1 MTILQYLNSR
11 KGLLSLILLYC
22 GINTVVLFLYD
33 SATEPV
39 LYALVI
45 YLVFILF
52 FGILD
57 YLRQVKKHK
66 LLLSYS
72 SLSAKSL
79 QQLVPEQNTVAKDY
93 QHIIE
98 TLEQQQ
104 IASTNSHLQKEREL
118 SDFYT
123 MWVHQIKT
131 PIAALGLLLQT
142 SPDNTFAMKN
152 ELFKI
157 ERYVDIILGYL
168 RMDDMNHDLTLKHHS
183 LETLVKQAVKKY
195 SSLFIQSK
203 LSLQMEQLSLQVLTD
218 EKWLVFAI
226 EQLLSN
232 AIKYTPKG
240 SIHIYATS
248 NQEANLVKTSLT
260 IQDTGIGISSEDL
273 PRIFERAFTGY
284 NWRIDKK
291 SSGLGLYL
299 CKTILQKLGHEISI
313 TSKPQQG
320 TCVTITFLEDLSLR
334 TNLTKL

>member
-1 MTILQYLNSR
+1 MTILQYLSNR
-11 KGLLSLILLYC
+11 KKLLALILLYC
-22 GINTVVLFLYD
+22 VINVTVLFLYD
-33 SATEPV
+33 RATEPI

-45 YLVFILF
+45 YFVCLVCV
-52 FGILD
+52 GILD
-57 YLRQVKKHK
+57 YRHQAKKHK
-66 LLLSYS
+66 LLLSYDN
-72 SLSAKSL
+72 LTNQAL
-79 QQLVPEQNTVAKDY
+79 QELVPEHNIIAKDY

-104 IASTNSHLQKEREL
+104 IASTNSYLQKESDL

-142 SPDNTFAMKN
+142 SPDNIFAMKN

-168 RMDDMNHDLTLKHHS
+168 RIDDMNHDLTLTHHS
-183 LETLVKQAVKKY
+183 LEPLAKQAVKKY

-203 LSLQMEQLSLQVLTD
+203 LALQMEQLSTQVLTD
-218 EKWLVFAI
+218 EKWLVFVI

-240 SIHIYATS
+240 SIRIYATS
-248 NQEANLVKTSLT
+248 TQEANLVKTSL
-260 IQDTGIGISSEDL
+260 IIEDTGIGISAEDL

-284 NWRIDKK
+284 NGRIDKK

>member
-11 KGLLSLILLYC
+11 KSLLFLILLYC
-22 GINTVVLFLYD
+22 GVSTTVLFLYGC
-33 SATEPV
+33 ATEPV

-45 YLVFILF
+45 YLVFTVFLGF
-52 FGILD
+52 LD
-57 YLRQVKKHK
+57 YLRQINKHK
-66 LLLSYS
+66 LLLSYD
-72 SLSAKSL
+72 SLTDKTL
-79 QQLVPEQNTVAKDY
+79 QDLVPEQDVIAKDY
-93 QHIIE
+93 QDIIE
-98 TLEQQQ
+98 AQKQQQ
-104 IASTNSHLQKEREL
+104 IALTNSHLQKEKEL

-142 SPDNTFAMKN
+142 SSDNTFAMKN

-168 RMDDMNHDLTLKHHS
+168 RMDDMNHDLTLKHYS
-183 LETLVKQAVKKY
+183 LEPLVKQAVKKY

-203 LSLQMEQLSLQVLTD
+203 LSLQMEQLSPRVLTD
-218 EKWLVFAI
+218 EKWLVFVI

-248 NQEANLVKTSLT
+248 TQEDSLIRTALT

-284 NWRIDKK
+284 NGRIDKK

-299 CKTILQKLGHEISI
+299 SKTILQKLGHEISI
-313 TSKPQQG
+313 TSEPQKG